1 MALVGHL
8 LRRSSIPK
16 SRPFHRNIAM
26 SSVRLRTEE
35 AVEELKAKNPY
46 FEKYAAKMTAL
57 QQAAPE
63 EFLEKVT
70 KVVKP
75 TAAKAVDD
83 KPRYVS

>member
-1 MALVGHL
+1 MALVGRL
-8 LRRSSIPK
+8 LRRSSILK

-26 SSVRLRTEE
+26 SSVRMRTEE
-35 AVEELKAKNPY
+35 AVEELKAKNPF

-63 EFLEKVT
+63 EFLEKVA

-75 TAAKAVDD
+75 TAVKSVDD
-83 KPRYVS
+83 KPR

>member
-1 MALVGHL
+1 MALVGSL
-8 LRRSSIPK
+8 FRRSSILK
-16 SRPFHRNIAM
+16 SPFQRNIAM

-63 EFLEKVT
+63 EFLEKVS

-75 TAAKAVDD
+75 TVAKAVDE
-83 KPRYVS
+83 KPRLV